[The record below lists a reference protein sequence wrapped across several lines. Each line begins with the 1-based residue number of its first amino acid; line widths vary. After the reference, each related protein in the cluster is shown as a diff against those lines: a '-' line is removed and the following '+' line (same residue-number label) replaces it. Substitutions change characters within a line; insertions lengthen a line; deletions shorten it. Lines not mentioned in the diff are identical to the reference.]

1 MKPCTTLIPR
11 LHFPSQTIVFLILTV
26 AVMIFP
32 VDESRSEARRCLVV
46 DKAARE
52 LVVFKDGRRM
62 AAYPVSL
69 GVDPVS
75 DKRKVRDYAT
85 PEGLYFISYKKD
97 PSQYHRTLGLS
108 YPNIADAEKALA
120 SGVISASEYARI
132 MDAFRR
138 SRPGPCGTGLGCAIA
153 VHGGGIFRQ
162 FGPHRERD
170 WTEGCVALDNAD
182 MDRLF
187 AFCRPGDR
195 VVIFNSA
202 ANLFGLARPFSR
214 AIVFDAQGLPLCPQ
228 GVCTYEAEFATTLG
242 RTAVRI
248 TEGVQWSVQAV
259 VYGPGDPGEILLT
272 LFDRNA
278 DGRMSFQDSV
288 EGPLAEG
295 RTPEEVCAMV
305 RQAVVDALSS
315 GTCLAP

>member
-1 MKPCTTLIPR
+1 MNVLAEETWSAT
-11 LHFPSQTIVFLILTV
+11 
-26 AVMIFP
+26 
-32 VDESRSEARRCLVV
+32 RRCLVV

-52 LVVFKDGRRM
+52 LVVFKDGRRV

-75 DKRKVRDYAT
+75 DKRKVHDFAT

-108 YPNIADAEKALA
+108 YPSLADAEKALA
-120 SGVISASEYARI
+120 GGVISVSEYAKI
-132 MDAFRR
+132 VDASRR

-153 VHGGGIFRQ
+153 IHGGGVFRQ
-162 FGPHRERD
+162 FGSHLERD

-187 AFCRPGDR
+187 AFCRQGDR

-214 AIVFDAQGLPLCPQ
+214 ATVFDVQGLPLCPQ
-228 GVCTYEAEFATTLG
+228 GVCAYEAEFATTLG
-242 RTAVRI
+242 RMVVRI
-248 TEGVQWSVQAV
+248 TEGRLWSVQVTVHAT
-259 VYGPGDPGEILLT
+259 GNPDDILLT

-278 DGRMSFQDSV
+278 DGRMSFQDSA
-288 EGPLAEG
+288 EGPLAQG
-295 RTPEEVCAMV
+295 RSADKTCSMV
-305 RQAVVDALSS
+305 RQAVVDALSG

>member
-1 MKPCTTLIPR
+1 MNLR
-11 LHFPSQTIVFLILTV
+11 VE
-26 AVMIFP
+26 
-32 VDESRSEARRCLVV
+32 ESWSATRRCLVV

-52 LVVFKDGRRM
+52 LVVFKDGRRV
-62 AAYPVSL
+62 AAYPVSF

-75 DKRKVRDYAT
+75 DKRRVHDFAT

-97 PSQYHRTLGLS
+97 PSQFHRTLGLS
-108 YPNIADAEKALA
+108 YPSPADAEKALA
-120 SGVISASEYARI
+120 GGVISVSEYAKVL
-132 MDAFRR
+132 DASRR

-153 VHGGGIFRQ
+153 IHGGGVFRQ
-162 FGPHRERD
+162 FGSHLERD

-187 AFCRPGDR
+187 AFCRQGDR

-214 AIVFDAQGLPLCPQ
+214 AIVLDAQGLPLCPQ
-228 GVCTYEAEFATTLG
+228 GVCTYETEFATTLG

-248 TEGVQWSVQAV
+248 TEGALWSVQAV

-278 DGRMSFQDSV
+278 DGRMSFQDSAD
-288 EGPLAEG
+288 GPLARG
-295 RTPEEVCAMV
+295 RTPEEVCVMV
-305 RQAVVDALSS
+305 RQAVVDALSG